1 MKKMK
6 HLALIPL
13 LAGAPLLPAAS
24 DAERPNILFILSDD
38 HAIQSIGCYGNK
50 DIKTPAL
57 DRLAKEGMRFE
68 HALTPNSFCTPAR
81 AAVLTGKYSN
91 KNGVTHLNQRFD
103 GTQQTFPK
111 LLQAAGYDTAL
122 FGKWHLLSQPTG
134 FNQYCVMKMQGM
146 PENPTVFEPQH
157 EWIEW
162 SAKDQKS
169 AFQGGRKLKGYNND
183 VMTTEAIEWLKDR
196 KSDKPFCL
204 LLHPKP
210 PHAPYRPAPPSY
222 EEFLKEVQ
230 LPEPKTLLDDYKGR
244 APEAI
249 ASSMSNN
256 RLLLCPTYKESRERL
271 KKENPKI
278 SKDELTRAIYQE
290 YIKDYYRLVKSVDDN
305 VGRVLDYLKESGLEK
320 NTIVVY
326 TSDQGFALGEHG
338 FYNKQ
343 WMYEPSLHQPLIV
356 RYPGLVAPGS
366 VHSSMV
372 NHIDLAPTL
381 LDVVGLPVPS
391 DMQGHSL
398 KPILAGKSDKV
409 RDAHYYHFYEHGKG
423 LPEMIG
429 VRTATQKLIHYPG
442 LPVSHQWELFD
453 LEQDPDEIQ
462 NLANDPAHNALRKQ
476 LEDTLRDLIREFDDP
491 VQAPNLV
498 PSSKS
503 AERGTSNQPVAA

>member
-1 MKKMK
+1 MK

-13 LAGAPLLPAAS
+13 LAGASQLLAAS
-24 DAERPNILFILSDD
+24 ETARPNIVFIMSDD
-38 HAIQSIGCYGNK
+38 HAIQSIRCYGNK
-50 DIKTPAL
+50 DIATPAL
-57 DRLAKEGMRFE
+57 DRLAAEGMRFE

-81 AAVLTGKYSN
+81 AAVLTGKYSH

-111 LLQAAGYDTAL
+111 LLQSAGYDTAL

-134 FNQYCVMKMQGM
+134 FDHYCVMKMQGM
-146 PENPTVFEPQH
+146 PENPIVFEPQH

-162 SAKDQKS
+162 SPQDQKS

-183 VMTTEAIEWLKDR
+183 VMTNEALSWLKNR
-196 KSDKPFCL
+196 KSGQPFCL

-222 EEFLKEVQ
+222 EEFLKEVKI
-230 LPEPKTLLDDYKGR
+230 PEPETLLDDYKGR

-249 ASSMSNN
+249 ADNMSNN
-256 RLLLCPTYKESRERL
+256 RLLLCPTYKKLREQL

-278 SKDELTRAIYQE
+278 TKDELTRAIYQE

-305 VGRVLDYLKESGLEK
+305 VGRVLDYLQESGLDK

-338 FYNKQ
+338 FYNKM

-356 RYPGLVAPGS
+356 RYPGVVAPGS
-366 VHSSMV
+366 VNSSMV

-381 LDVVGLPVPS
+381 LDLAGLPVPG

-398 KPILAGKSDKV
+398 KGLLSGKSDKV

-423 LPEMIG
+423 LPEMVG
-429 VRTATQKLIHYPG
+429 VRTATRKLIHYPG
-442 LPVSHQWELFD
+442 LPASHQWELFD
-453 LEQDPDEIQ
+453 LEKDPDEIN
-462 NLANDPAHNALRKQ
+462 NLYGDPSYAGEREALKDR
-476 LEDTLRDLIREFDDP
+476 LRGLIREFEDP
-491 VQAPNLV
+491 VELPQLIGSTNADHSTPGAQIANW
-498 PSSKS
+498 
-503 AERGTSNQPVAA
+503 